1 MSLLSN
7 IVTSQFTKSE
17 RWLKLYRIIH
27 HLFLK
32 EEFIHTVDYN
42 LMVTQMNARITELEV
57 KLLTELTSRDLRF
70 ATHFHIAPQA
80 PVGTLP
86 TLPPTILYK
95 NTLAPTKPVVPVT
108 TAMQAADAALMATG
122 PAQAPLAD
130 GISPD
135 ELRANSTIIADIGF

>member
-32 EEFIHTVDYN
+32 EEFIHTADYQV
-42 LMVTQMNARITELEV
+42 MVTQMNARITTLEAMLNVELAKV
-57 KLLTELTSRDLRF
+57 
-70 ATHFHIAPQA
+70 ATALVAHTHAYVNVAAPAITGPAVPSYIPALQ
-80 PVGTLP
+80 P
-86 TLPPTILYK
+86 TPI
-95 NTLAPTKPVVPVT
+95 VVPT
-108 TAMQAADAALMATG
+108 TAGMQAMDATLMATG